1 MLVSAL
7 VPMLGVATVRAQSS
21 LPAKPICGFEL
32 VWKNLEQQV
41 PGFRQQYDA
50 FMQEQMAAADA
61 QARPT
66 GTVYDIPVVFH
77 VVYYQNGNTIKGN
90 IPDSVILN
98 QLAVLNRA
106 YRKTHADTGNLRAIF
121 KPLSADAEI
130 RFHLATKDP
139 NGNTTTGITRTA
151 TNIEYF
157 GDIGF
162 LQGDMTSIERIKKTA
177 QGGKDAWDTKRYLNI
192 WIADMSIS
200 FGGQATPALMGIAT
214 PPLNPVPS
222 NWPAGTAQM
231 LHQMIDGVIIQF
243 QVVGNNNPYIAQL
256 AAAGVGT
263 QGRTAVHE
271 VGHYLGLRHIWG
283 DPEAGQ
289 ACTAQGD
296 DGIGDTPAQADKTDM
311 ALNPPSAT
319 QNTCGAGTTGDLPDL
334 WENYM
339 DYSKDNFQS
348 MFTQGQVTWMR
359 SICANQ
365 RDSLFLNP
373 PPTGIASV
381 NGKEKPLLVYPQP
394 AAQYLNIDFDG
405 KIDQVRIVDML
416 GKTVVNIA
424 GAKAVARKVDVSNL
438 SAGNYFLQLVSE
450 GHAYNRQVSVLRQ

>member
-7 VPMLGVATVRAQSS
+7 IPIVNATTARAQGNI
-21 LPAKPICGFEL
+21 PQKPICGYEL

-41 PGFRQQYDA
+41 PGFRQHYDA
-50 FMQEQMAAADA
+50 FMQEQLNAADA
-61 QARPT
+61 KARPT

-77 VVYYQNGNTIKGN
+77 VVYYQNGTTIKGN
-90 IPDSVILN
+90 LPDSVIQN
-98 QLAVLNRA
+98 QLAVLNGA
-106 YRKTHADTGNLRAIF
+106 YRKTHADTGNLRTIF

-130 RFHLATKDP
+130 KFHLATKDP

-151 TNIEYF
+151 TTIEYF

-192 WIADMSIS
+192 WIADMSIN

-222 NWPAGTAQM
+222 NWPAGTAQA
-231 LHQMIDGVIIQF
+231 LGQMIDGVILQF
-243 QVVGNNNPYIAQL
+243 QIVGNNNPYIGQL
-256 AAAGVGT
+256 AAMGVGT
-263 QGRTAVHE
+263 KGRTAVHE

-296 DGIGDTPAQADKTDM
+296 DGIGDTPAQADKTDV
-311 ALNPPSAT
+311 ALNPPPAT

-339 DYSKDNFQS
+339 DYTKDNFQS

-359 SICANQ
+359 TICADQ

-373 PPTGIASV
+373 PPTGIGSV
-381 NGKEKPLLVYPQP
+381 KGNDKPLLIYPQP
-394 AAQYLNIDFDG
+394 AAQYVNIDFDG

-416 GKTVVNIA
+416 GKTVISVA
-424 GAKAVARKVDVSNL
+424 GAKASARKIDVSNL
-438 SAGNYFLQLVSE
+438 PAGNYVLQLVSE
-450 GHAYNRQVSVLRQ
+450 GYSYSRRVSVLRQ